1 MKKNKGKKLYS
12 RRSRTTKKET
22 QNPFALIM
30 IGYYP
35 TTCDDIPNHSCDP
48 CEAREFG
55 RVRSAGFINQDFV
68 FPNNDPTNAASW
80 QAGIASGDIIIA
92 PFTNGDIADPS
103 PKTGPGYGDVVEE
116 VLSYDQSGMFND
128 PNFVSNNKSGFY
140 NALVGRRNMLF
151 FFRTSSQ
158 TYITDVPVTI
168 TPKYKV
174 DNDLT
179 SNVVWN
185 VAVKWQSI
193 AMPVAFNTPDGIFED
208 CFEQGE

>member
-1 MKKNKGKKLYS
+1 MKKPKSKKS
-12 RRSRTTKKET
+12 QR
-22 QNPFALIM
+22 PFAFILT
-30 IGYYP
+30 GYYP
-35 TTCDDIPNHSCDP
+35 TTCDDLPNHSCDP
-48 CEAREFG
+48 CENREFG
-55 RVRSAGFINQDFV
+55 RVRSAGFIQNDFV
-68 FPNNDPTNAASW
+68 FSDPTNPAEW
-80 QAGIASGDIIIA
+80 QAGMASGDIIIA
-92 PFTNGDIADPS
+92 PFTNGEISDPS

-116 VLSYDQSGMFND
+116 VLSYDHSGQFND
-128 PNFVSNNKSGFY
+128 PNFVSNAKSGFY

-179 SNVVWN
+179 SNVIWN
-185 VAVKWQSI
+185 VGVKWQSI
-193 AMPVAFNTPDGIFED
+193 SLPVPFNTPDGIFDE